1 MVSAP
6 MTKWH
11 GTLIETDVL
20 VVGGGA
26 GGMLAAWSAKHHGR
40 PGTKVAVADS
50 WMIGRTGHTAFSNA
64 WMIVARPDDDIEGIT
79 REIVAG
85 NDGMADQLLVRESL
99 ANSFD
104 RIADFEAMG
113 MKFPRAADGS
123 YACRPT
129 RGLDLARVMCPEG
142 GGLEF
147 CWRLRLALA
156 EKGVALLDRLF
167 VTGLIGG
174 LSGRIVGATAIHSR
188 TGAFYV
194 IKARATIV
202 ATNAIT
208 FRSGFVRDITG
219 TGTLLAHRAGAALR
233 NAEFSYVRPG
243 TPKFYFEGITYAIQ
257 EGARFTN
264 AKGEAFMRSYEP
276 DWADEADV
284 PRIARAMAEEKR
296 KGNDPLYLDMSPIP
310 EPMRDDFIHSK
321 VKWMNNFFRK
331 LGSEANTD
339 MFGKTPYYALNQM
352 TKMAIRTGPD
362 CRSDVPGLLA
372 AGLAQAGCAN
382 HFAGFHIG
390 LGIGNG
396 WISGRSAVE
405 DLDRLAPPQ
414 LDLPE
419 IEALHEEALRP
430 LQGAAEQESDRI
442 LRDLQAVMFAY
453 DVGILKRADRLQ
465 EAAAKVER
473 LAEEFCEIAAPHV
486 HELVRLKETEAMLL
500 AGRFILG
507 ASLYRTE
514 SRLSHF
520 REDFADRDDANW
532 LVWVDIEP
540 AAGSEPGAPTFR
552 KTPIPTPLCPVTAQ
566 SVRPN
571 RLKQRAAA
579 LGGV

>member
-1 MVSAP
+1 MA
-6 MTKWH
+6 KLQ
-11 GTLIETDVL
+11 GTLLETDVL

-26 GGMLAAWSAKHHGR
+26 GGMIAALGAKHHG
-40 PGTKVAVADS
+40 PHGTKVAIADS

-64 WMIVARPDDDIEGIT
+64 WMIVADPDDDIDAIT

-85 NDGMADQLLVRESL
+85 NDGIADQLLVRESL
-99 ANSFD
+99 KNSFD

-113 MKFPRAADGS
+113 MRFPRTSEGK
-123 YACRPT
+123 YERRPT

-156 EKGVALLDRLF
+156 EKGVALLDRMF
-167 VTGLIGG
+167 VTGLLGEP
-174 LSGRIVGATAIHSR
+174 SGRIVGATAIHTR
-188 TGAFYV
+188 TGAFYA
-194 IKARATIV
+194 IQARATIV

-219 TGTLLAHRAGAALR
+219 TGTLLAHRAGATLR

-243 TPKFYFEGITYAIQ
+243 TPKFYFEGITFAIQ

-264 AKGEAFMRSYEP
+264 AKGEAFMRAYEP
-276 DWADEADV
+276 EWADEADV
-284 PRIARAMAEEKR
+284 PRIARAMAAEKM

-310 EPMRDDFIHSK
+310 EDMRDHFIHSK
-321 VKWMNNFFRK
+321 VKWMDNFFRK

-352 TKMAIRTGPD
+352 TKMAIATGPD
-362 CRSDVPGLLA
+362 CRSGVPGLLA

-396 WISGRSAVE
+396 WVSGRSAVE
-405 DLDRLAPPQ
+405 DLDRLAAAK
-414 LDLPE
+414 LDLAE
-419 IEALHEEALRP
+419 IERLHEEALRP
-430 LQGAAEQESDRI
+430 MKPAAAEESDRI

-453 DVGILKRADRLQ
+453 DIGILKHADRLQ
-465 EAAAKVER
+465 QAAAKVER
-473 LAEEFCEIAAPHV
+473 LGEEFRTIAAPHV

-500 AGRFILG
+500 AARFILG

-520 REDFADRDDANW
+520 REDFPARDDAHW

-540 AAGSEPGAPTFR
+540 GNGADAPRFN
-552 KTPIPTPLCPVTAQ
+552 KNPIPTPLFPVTA
-566 SVRPN
+566 SAVRPS
-571 RLKQRAAA
+571 RLKQRAVA
-579 LGGV
+579 GV

>member
-1 MVSAP
+1 MP
-6 MTKWH
+6 KLT
-11 GTLIETDVL
+11 GTLLETDVL

-26 GGMLAAWSAKHHGR
+26 GGMIAALSAKRHGR
-40 PGTKVAVADS
+40 RGTKVALANS

-64 WMIVARPDDDIEGIT
+64 WMIVADPDDDIDGIT

-85 NDGMADQLLVRESL
+85 NDGVADQLLVQESL
-99 ANSFD
+99 KNSFE
-104 RIADFEAMG
+104 RIGDFEAMG
-113 MKFPRAADGS
+113 MKFPRGPDGKHVR
-123 YACRPT
+123 RPT

-156 EKGVALLDRLF
+156 EKGVRLLDRLF
-167 VTGLIGG
+167 VTGLLGG
-174 LSGRIVGATAIHSR
+174 PSGRIVGATAIHTR

-194 IKARATIV
+194 IQARTTIV

-219 TGTLLAHRAGAALR
+219 TGTLLAHRAGAKLR

-243 TPKFYFEGITYAIQ
+243 TPKFYFEGITFAIQ

-264 AKGEAFMRSYEP
+264 SKGEAFMRAYEP
-276 DWADEADV
+276 EWADEADV
-284 PRIARAMAEEKR
+284 PRIARAMAAEKM

-310 EPMRDDFIHSK
+310 EAMRDHFIHSK
-321 VKWMNNFFRK
+321 VRWMDNFFRK

-352 TKMAIRTGPD
+352 TKMGIATGPD

-396 WISGRSAVE
+396 WVSGRSAVE
-405 DLDRLAPPQ
+405 DLDRLSAAK
-414 LDLPE
+414 LDLAE
-419 IEALHEEALRP
+419 IELLHDEALRP
-430 LQGAAEQESDRI
+430 IKPAAAEESDRI
-442 LRDLQAVMFAY
+442 LRDLQAIMFAY
-453 DVGILKRADRLQ
+453 DIGILKHADRLG
-465 EAAAKVER
+465 EACRKVER
-473 LAEEFCEIAAPHV
+473 LCEQFSAIAAPHV

-500 AGRFILG
+500 AARFILG

-520 REDFADRDDANW
+520 REDFTARDDAHW

-540 AAGSEPGAPTFR
+540 DEGADAPSFHT
-552 KTPIPTPLCPVTAQ
+552 TPIPTPLCPVTA
-566 SVRPN
+566 SAVRPN
-571 RLKQRAAA
+571 RLKQRAVA
-579 LGGV
+579 GV